1 MKKSLLLLCLLLPL
15 LPLNAQV
22 KKATTKQLVKQLP
35 KKGEM
40 TILAWYSIQPEG
52 LNLQRFQELK
62 DAGFTHSFSESFH
75 SLDMMQKALD
85 LAQQVDVKLIV
96 STPELSKNP
105 EATVK
110 RFMKH
115 PAAAGYF
122 LRDEPSA
129 AEFADLGAW
138 ARKIQ
143 AVDKE
148 KYCYLNLFPDYAPL
162 EVLKT
167 NSYYE
172 YVKRFDE
179 EVNLP
184 FLSFDYYPI
193 VEDQGKTIVR
203 GTFFNTLETFMKV
216 GQEVNK
222 PFWAFALTTAHTPYP
237 IPNEA
242 HLRFQMYSNLA
253 YGAQGLQY
261 FTFWTPKNTKIWNF
275 HHGPINEFDQR
286 TEIYDYVKSLNK
298 DIQGLSPVFLGAKV
312 ISVQHTGDE
321 IPMST
326 RRLSQLPSAVKS
338 LETKGSEGAIVSHLQ
353 NGNREFLVVVNRDI
367 HQKMSV
373 NIEVQQGVERVMKDG
388 SLVDAS
394 TYANNLGVAP
404 GDLLVYSWV
413 KK

>member
-1 MKKSLLLLCLLLPL
+1 MKNRILLMFLLLAFFQ
-15 LPLNAQV
+15 LNAQV
-22 KKATTKQLVKQLP
+22 KKTSTKQVVKYLP

-52 LNLQRFQELK
+52 LNLQRFHELK
-62 DAGFTHSFSESFH
+62 DAGFTHSFSESFRT
-75 SLDMMQKALD
+75 LDLMQNALD
-85 LAQQVDVKLIV
+85 LAQQVGVKLIV

-129 AEFADLGAW
+129 AEFAQIGAW

-143 AVDKE
+143 AVDPV

-167 NSYYE
+167 KSYYE

-193 VEDQGKTIVR
+193 VEDQGKVMVR
-203 GTFFNTLETFMKV
+203 GTFFNTLETFLKV

-261 FTFWTPKNTKIWNF
+261 FTFWTPKNSKIWNF

-286 TEIYDYVKSLNK
+286 TEIYDYVKNLNK

-312 ISVQHTGDE
+312 ISVQHTGTE
-321 IPMST
+321 IPVST
-326 RRLSQLPSAVKS
+326 RRLSQLPSSVKS
-338 LETKGSEGAIVSHLQ
+338 LETTGSEGAIVSHLQ

-367 HQKMSV
+367 HQKMMV
-373 NIEVQQGVERVMKDG
+373 KIELEKGVERVMKDG

-394 TYANNLGVAP
+394 AYANNLGVAP
-404 GDLLVYSWV
+404 GDLLVYSWL